1 MFREYRLFNI
11 LGRPLDFLLLEL
23 PDLLYLLL
31 DFFVGVPDSDGGD
44 PMSSSPLRSSEPGTI
59 GGRGKLSKP
68 FLPELD
74 EGADDED
81 EDPAEE
87 GGLCSLLLRLLL
99 LLLAPPLGW
108 PRCE

>member
-1 MFREYRLFNI
+1 M
-11 LGRPLDFLLLEL
+11 DFLLLVL
-23 PDLLYLLL
+23 LDLYLLL
-31 DFFVGVPDSDGGD
+31 EDFFVGVPDRDGGD

-74 EGADDED
+74 DGADDDDD
-81 EDPAEE
+81 ELVEE

-99 LLLAPPLGW
+99 LVLLLGPLAC
-108 PRCE
+108 RCE